1 MALLEED
8 HAFEIADAV
17 LAASEADETE
27 VAIHCVEDRFVR
39 FGHEGPT
46 QSADRERYDLAV
58 RVRFRD
64 GGGFREAKASSGSLD
79 EASVLDALGR
89 AEILARVASPDP
101 GAVPLDGAVEVE
113 GTAPSRPTQDHSFKE
128 KAEWIEAALRRCESE
143 GLHGGG
149 LARTTVASRS
159 LINSAGRRVHGA
171 TSRAE
176 FALTCADGGADAE
189 TVGGSASSASV
200 RCFVDQVDVEGVIED
215 AVTSAV
221 RARDPEDVEASP
233 MDVLLEPQAVA
244 ALMTFTSGMGF
255 GARGFHEGSSFLT
268 GRVGERLFAE
278 GISISDDPTHP
289 DLRGLRFDGE
299 GTPRGAHALVSSGTA
314 HGPVTDA
321 SWAHQLGLPNTG
333 HSQAQ
338 PSTDGPSAGHLVVAE
353 GDLSRE
359 ELLERLGD
367 GLLVRQLH
375 YVNVVEPRELVLTG
389 MTRGGVFRVK
399 DGVVGGAIGN
409 LRFTQSLVE
418 ALGAV
423 DGVGDRATR
432 VGSLMGGELVAP
444 SLLIR
449 GFQFTSKARS

>member
-27 VAIHCVEDRFVR
+27 VTIHCVEDRFVR

-64 GGGFREAKASSGSLD
+64 GEGFREAKASSGALD
-79 EASVLDALGR
+79 EASVLGALGR
-89 AEILARVASPDP
+89 AEILARVASPDL
-101 GAVPLDGAVEVE
+101 GAVPLGGPVEVE
-113 GTAPSRPTQDHSFKE
+113 GSAPSRPTQDHSFKE
-128 KAEWIEAALRRCESE
+128 KAEWIEAALRRCEQES
-143 GLHGGG
+143 LHGGG

-159 LINSAGRRVHGA
+159 IVNSAGRRVHGA

-176 FALTCADGGADAE
+176 FALTCADAGADAE
-189 TVGGSASSASV
+189 TVGGSASSVSV

-215 AVTSAV
+215 AVSSAV
-221 RARDPEDVEASP
+221 RARGPEDVEAGP

-268 GRVGERLFAE
+268 GRVGERLFSE
-278 GISISDDPTHP
+278 GLSVSDDPTHP

-299 GTPRGAHALVSSGTA
+299 GTPRGRHPLVSSGTV

-321 SWAHQLGLPNTG
+321 SWAKQLGLANSG
-333 HSQAQ
+333 HAPQQ
-338 PSTDGPSAGHLVVAE
+338 PSTSGPSAGHLVVAE
-353 GDLSRE
+353 GDLCRE
-359 ELLERLGD
+359 ELLQRLGN

-389 MTRGGVFRVK
+389 MTRGGVFRVS
-399 DGVVGGAIGN
+399 DGAIGGAIGN

-418 ALGAV
+418 ALGAI
-423 DGVGDRATR
+423 DGVGDRAVR

-444 SLLIR
+444 ALLIR

>member
-17 LAASEADETE
+17 LAASDADETE
-27 VAIHCVEDRFVR
+27 VTINCVEDRFVR

-64 GGGFREAKASSGSLD
+64 GEGYREARASAASLD
-79 EASVLDALGR
+79 EASVLGALGR
-89 AEILARVASPDP
+89 AEILARVASADEA
-101 GAVPLDGAVEVE
+101 AVPLGGPVEVE
-113 GTAPSRPTQDHSFKE
+113 GSAPSRPTQDHSFKE
-128 KAEWIEAALRRCESE
+128 KAEWIEAALLRCEAES
-143 GLHGGG
+143 LHGGG
-149 LARTTVASRS
+149 LARTTVTSRS
-159 LINSAGRRVHGA
+159 IVNSAGRRVHGA

-176 FALTCADGGADAE
+176 FSLTCADGGADAE
-189 TVGGSASSASV
+189 TIGGSASATSV
-200 RCFVDQVDVEGVIED
+200 RCFVDQVDVDAVIED

-221 RARDPEDVEASP
+221 RARGADDLDAAP

-244 ALMTFTSGMGF
+244 ALLTFTSGLGF
-255 GARGFHEGSSFLT
+255 GARSFHEGSSFLT
-268 GRVGERLFAE
+268 GRAGERVFSE
-278 GISISDDPTHP
+278 QVSIADDPAHA

-299 GTPRGAHALVSSGTA
+299 GSPRRNHPLVSSGTA

-321 SWAHQLGLPNTG
+321 AWARRLDLPNTG
-333 HSQAQ
+333 HAQAQ
-338 PSTDGPSAGHLVVAE
+338 PSTAGPSASHLVMAE
-353 GDLSRE
+353 GKFSRE

-375 YVNVVEPRELVLTG
+375 YVNVVEPRDLVLTG
-389 MTRGGVFRVK
+389 MTRGGVFRVN
-399 DGVVGGAIGN
+399 GGEVGGAVGN
-409 LRFTQSLVE
+409 LRFTQSLVQ

-444 SLLIR
+444 AILVR